1 MDTFMLDIIKPDIM
15 EVTLRDGSYV
25 IDFQFTAEDT
35 ATLISALEGAGFNW
49 IEVGHGLGLNAQD
62 KGKRRAVAS
71 DEEHL
76 RAASNTIKKAKW
88 GMFFIPGIGRA
99 EDIDLAAKYNMD
111 FIRIGTNVTE
121 IERAKP
127 FIEQAKAHG
136 MFVCYNAMKSYAVSP
151 QEFAEVAKQT
161 QSWGADMVYIVD
173 SAGTMLPDDV
183 ADFIS
188 AIQGVCD
195 VPIGFHGHDNLS
207 MGMANTLQAI
217 ESGASIVDSSLR
229 GMGRSAGNVITEAL
243 LAIMQRRDYAKA
255 IDLKATMD
263 ISAGL
268 IAPLVP
274 GRGLDTMAITAG
286 LAGFHSSFTVKV
298 KSYAEKFDID
308 VRDLIVRLCEQN
320 RINAPD
326 DLLEQLS
333 KDIARDKNLNT
344 MVIPAFDMR
353 SDDGE
358 TSRSLANVLKRV
370 YSESQKNQ
378 TYTALNIVL
387 SQILQEQYHI
397 SQHIHNTPT
406 HTIGSVTFSTEMH
419 LVEILAQADGN
430 VDVILLDIDRR
441 RIFGPQASALTAN
454 DVLEKSTLLIYS
466 DSRLWSEAVKDQVV
480 RVLQEQVQGANIV
493 IAGDHRRS
501 RLLSLMLIDYGANV
515 TVVVSEK
522 NNEGEDYTQ
531 ATTVFTQ
538 TDYPHD
544 HYIDIDQASEVLDSA
559 QVVIVWPSWGTW
571 FDNKLASYLNKDT
584 ILIDAGIGSI
594 EASGLERARQQG
606 ALPIRINIWPTLAG
620 TLASAHIGAQTQ
632 AKYGIIDGI
641 PVVSGGAIGELGA
654 VIVDD
659 IDDAGQIIGV
669 ANGTGGLVLN
679 DHEFAHHIRTITE
692 AINTKKVKPLL

>member
-1 MDTFMLDIIKPDIM
+1 MAIITPHPDIM

-35 ATLISALEGAGFNW
+35 ATLVSALEGAGFNW

-76 RAASNTIKKAKW
+76 KAASQTATTAKW

-99 EDIDLAAKYNMD
+99 EDIDLAARYKMD

-127 FIEQAKAHG
+127 FIEQAKALG

-161 QSWGADMVYIVD
+161 QTWGADMVYIVD
-173 SAGTMLPDDV
+173 SAGTMLPEDV
-183 ADFIS
+183 AQFIS
-188 AIQGVCD
+188 AIQAVCD

-217 ESGASIVDSSLR
+217 ESGADIVDSSLR

-243 LAIMQRRDYAKA
+243 LAIMQRRGYAKE
-255 IDLKATMD
+255 IDLKSTMD

-286 LAGFHSSFTVKV
+286 LAGFHSSFTAKV
-298 KSYAEKFDID
+298 KSYAERFDID

-320 RINAPD
+320 RIDAPD

-333 KDIARDKNLNT
+333 KSIARDKQ
-344 MVIPAFDMR
+344 MVQMTIPAFDMR
-353 SDDGE
+353 SESGE
-358 TSRSLANVLKRV
+358 KADSLEDILKQV
-370 YSESQKNQ
+370 YSEAQKHQ
-378 TYTALNIVL
+378 TYTALNVVL
-387 SQILQEQYHI
+387 SQTLEDHYSI

-406 HTIGSVTFSTEMH
+406 HTIGSVTFSTEIQ
-419 LVEILAQADGN
+419 LLEILTQVDGN
-430 VDVILLDIDRR
+430 VDIVLLDIDRR
-441 RIFGPQASALTAN
+441 RIFGPQASALTAT
-454 DVLEKSTLLIYS
+454 DVLEHSRLLVYS
-466 DSRLWSEAVKDQVV
+466 DSRVWSEAVKDQVV
-480 RVLQEQVQGANIV
+480 RLLNEQIQGANIV

-501 RLLSLMLIDYGANV
+501 RLLSLMLIDYGAKV
-515 TVVVSEK
+515 TVIVRGK
-522 NNEGEDYTQ
+522 NEEEEYTQ
-531 ATTVFTQ
+531 ATTIFTQ

-544 HYIDIDQASEVLDSA
+544 HYVDLDHAADVLDTA

-571 FDNKLASYLNKDT
+571 FDKTLAAHLSANT
-584 ILIDAGIGSI
+584 IVIDAGIGSI
-594 EASGLERARQQG
+594 ESSGLEMAREKG
-606 ALPIRINIWPTLAG
+606 ALLLRINIWPTLAG
-620 TLASAHIGAQTQ
+620 SLTAAHLGSQVQ
-632 AKYGIIDGI
+632 AKRGIVQG
-641 PVVSGGAIGELGA
+641 VSLVSGGAIGERGA
-654 VIVDD
+654 IIVDD
-659 IDDAGQIIGV
+659 VDNAARIIGV
-669 ANGTGGLVLN
+669 ADGAGGITAYS
-679 DHEFAHHIRTITE
+679 HEFASNIRIVME
-692 AINTKKVKPLL
+692 AINTQKVKPLL